1 MRRAQ
6 ADPSRLVA
14 PALLVLLHGA
24 TAARG
29 VGSLLA
35 DETRMETGYW
45 TMSAGGMAAVVAMV
59 VFAVYLFWPARPPE
73 IPVAS
78 RSP

>member
-1 MRRAQ
+1 
-6 ADPSRLVA
+6 L
-14 PALLVLLHGA
+14 
-24 TAARG
+24 
-29 VGSLLA
+29 LLA

-59 VFAVYLFWPARPPE
+59 LFAVYLFWPARPPE

-78 RSP
+78 RSG